1 MRDENFNPDAPLH
14 IRGLNHLTMPVKD
27 RYRAAR
33 FYVVALG
40 GELHHESA
48 PDRVQKGLARALQVG
63 VRLAP
68 GLEVDLFEQDY
79 GQPEWNQSHPH
90 LALDTSAEDLEKWAE
105 HLDKWQIPFVGP
117 ITRAGTKGAE
127 IYLNDPDGNHLEIH
141 CSDVPQPR
149 REQYPVGPYD
159 KSLCTHKEEWP
170 PKEMEQEAKRLFE
183 ASLARMRERRQPH

>member
-1 MRDENFNPDAPLH
+1 MSDENSNPDSPLH

-48 PDRVQKGLARALQVG
+48 PDRVQKGLARSLQVG

-68 GLEVDLFEQDY
+68 GLEVDLFEQEY
-79 GQPEWNQSHPH
+79 GQPDWNQSHPH
-90 LALDTSAEDLEKWAE
+90 LALDTSAEDLEKWAA
-105 HLDKWQIPFVGP
+105 HLKRWKIPLVGP

-141 CSDVPQPR
+141 CSNVPDR
-149 REQYPVGPYD
+149 SKFAVGPYD
-159 KSLCTHKEEWP
+159 KQLCVHKEVWP
-170 PKEMEQEAKRLFE
+170 PAELEKEVERLFQ
-183 ASLARMRERRQPH
+183 ASLERMRARKKSAA